1 MPQPNGESGMRIYG
15 GAPHL
20 DQVVGL
26 DDWIVVDD
34 DDDEV
39 AHLRCH
45 PTGWQDYT
53 LIDG

>member
-34 DDDEV
+34 DDDDV
-39 AHLRCH
+39 AHLLVATNRMA
-45 PTGWQDYT
+45 GLY
-53 LIDG
+53 ID

>member
-1 MPQPNGESGMRIYG
+1 MRIYG

-34 DDDEV
+34 DDDDDV
-39 AHLRCH
+39 AHLLVATNRMA
-45 PTGWQDYT
+45 GLY
-53 LIDG
+53 ID